1 MDLPTPTYQSFDQML
16 NGFASEATAETTPPA
31 AAPAAT
37 PPTTPPAAPPAAA
50 PAPTT
55 ETPAAPPAAPTAT
68 AKPTAEPPFDPDSLF
83 GSGKQNAAF
92 AQMRTANTAM
102 QKTLNRI
109 AQTLGV
115 EGSDPESII
124 AGLNRRLNEHQSTE
138 QGIPLEMLERMDK
151 LTQDAEARE
160 REFRAAEANRGFQR
174 VKDEFKL
181 DDAGL
186 RAFAVKLHEA
196 GKNPF
201 EAPMDLV
208 TEYKILNYEALLTK
222 AKEEAANAALLRQ
235 QHGQQHSTQPST
247 AAPAG
252 TPGSAK
258 PVNSVQDLE
267 VLLKDFQ

>member
-1 MDLPTPTYQSFDQML
+1 MDPTNAPTYQSFDDML
-16 NGFASEATAETTPPA
+16 NGFASEPAAGTQPPA

-37 PPTTPPAAPPAAA
+37 PPTTPPAGAQPAATPPATGGA
-50 PAPTT
+50 T
-55 ETPAAPPAAPTAT
+55 PPATPPPA
-68 AKPTAEPPFDPDSLF
+68 AEPPFNPDTLF

-92 AQMRTANTAM
+92 AQMRTSNAAM
-102 QKTLNRI
+102 QKTLTRI

-115 EGSDPESII
+115 EGSDPEAIL
-124 AGLNRRLNEHQSTE
+124 AGLNRKLNEHQSNE
-138 QGIPLEMLERMDK
+138 QGVPLEMLERMDR
-151 LTQDAEARE
+151 LTQEAEARE
-160 REFRAAEANRGFQR
+160 RDLRITEANQGFQR
-174 VKDEFKL
+174 VKNEFKL

-186 RAFAVKLHEA
+186 HAFAKKLQEA

-201 EAPMDLV
+201 DTPMDLV
-208 TEYKILNYEALLTK
+208 AEYKILNYEAILAK
-222 AKEEAANAALLRQ
+222 AREDAAAAALQRQ

-267 VLLKDFQ
+267 ALLKDFQ